1 MKKVS
6 ILKREDNKFYEIL
19 ISFSGGILCLIR
31 KKVTLQEIL
40 PYMEKLEKEKKVE
53 K

>member
-1 MKKVS
+1 MKQVS
-6 ILKREDNKFYEIL
+6 ILKREDNNFYEIL
-19 ISFSGGILCLIR
+19 ISVAGGILCFIS